1 MVQEI
6 FFDLSRGDLLKTHM
20 IIYGVFRDIFRRYM
34 LLGPYW
40 KLLTYIITMIY
51 MKIAVTWFKRKR
63 MSAGRCI
70 LIIVLFSYLLTVYI
84 STVLARKRMLDEA
97 ELLPVL
103 WSWRQALS
111 GRRYVQYMVIENI
124 IMLMPIG
131 FFFPFIINKRY
142 VALQTILFGA
152 VFSLFIEVSQ
162 KVLHVGFFEVDDLLN
177 NTIGV
182 ALGCTISSVY
192 KSIIR
197 IIVDN

>member
-1 MVQEI
+1 
-6 FFDLSRGDLLKTHM
+6 M
-20 IIYGVFRDIFRRYM
+20 IIYGVLRDTLRRYM

-40 KLLTYIITMIY
+40 QLFTYLLTMVF
-51 MKIAVTWFKRKR
+51 MKVMVIWSKHKQMRV
-63 MSAGRCI
+63 SRCI
-70 LIIVLFSYLLTVYI
+70 LIIILFLYLLTVYT
-84 STVLARKRMLDEA
+84 STVLSRKRILSEEEM
-97 ELLPVL
+97 LPVF

-131 FFFPFIINKRY
+131 FFLPFIINKRY

>member
-1 MVQEI
+1 
-6 FFDLSRGDLLKTHM
+6 
-20 IIYGVFRDIFRRYM
+20 M

-40 KLLTYIITMIY
+40 QLFTYLLTMVF
-51 MKIAVTWFKRKR
+51 MKAMVIWSKRKQMR
-63 MSAGRCI
+63 ASRCI
-70 LIIVLFSYLLTVYI
+70 LIISLFLYLLTVYT
-84 STVLARKRMLDEA
+84 STVMSWNRLLSDE
-97 ELLPVL
+97 EMLPVF

-111 GRRYVQYMVIENI
+111 GKRYVQYMVIENI

-131 FFFPFIINKRY
+131 LFLPFIINKRY

-182 ALGCTISSVY
+182 ALGCTISSVF
-192 KSIIR
+192 KNIIR
-197 IIVDN
+197 LKNRSK

>member
-1 MVQEI
+1 
-6 FFDLSRGDLLKTHM
+6 
-20 IIYGVFRDIFRRYM
+20 VF
-34 LLGPYW
+34 
-40 KLLTYIITMIY
+40 
-51 MKIAVTWFKRKR
+51 
-63 MSAGRCI
+63 
-70 LIIVLFSYLLTVYI
+70 
-84 STVLARKRMLDEA
+84 
-97 ELLPVL
+97 

-162 KVLHVGFFEVDDLLN
+162 KVLNVGYFEVDDLLN

-182 ALGCTISSVY
+182 VLGCAASSGL
-192 KSIIR
+192 KKILR
-197 IIVDN
+197 IEVTNSCQDPQTS